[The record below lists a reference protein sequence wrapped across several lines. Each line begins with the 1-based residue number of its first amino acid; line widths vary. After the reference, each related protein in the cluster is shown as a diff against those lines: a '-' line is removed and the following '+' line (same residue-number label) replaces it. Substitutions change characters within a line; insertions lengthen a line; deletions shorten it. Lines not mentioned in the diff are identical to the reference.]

1 MKGKHTLQNARYW
14 IETLKLLPH
23 PEGGFYRETYRANLK
38 LPHAALP
45 KTFGGDR
52 SACTAIYF
60 LLEGD
65 HFSAFHRIAADEM
78 WHFYAGSTLA
88 VHEIDA
94 EGEHIE
100 TRLGA
105 SPERGD
111 VFQFVVPAGRW
122 FASCLADP
130 EGFALVG
137 CTVAPGF
144 DFAEFEIA
152 ERTALAARYPRHK
165 SVIERLTR

>member
-1 MKGKHTLQNARYW
+1 MHDARYW
-14 IETLKLLPH
+14 IDSLKLLPH
-23 PEGGFYRETYRANLK
+23 PEGGFYRETYRAELK

-45 KTFGGDR
+45 STFRGAR

-65 HFSAFHRIAADEM
+65 QFSAFHRIAADEM
-78 WHFYAGSTLA
+78 WHFYAGDALS
-88 VHEIDA
+88 VHEIDEA
-94 EGEHIE
+94 GEHIE

-105 SPERGD
+105 DPERGD
-111 VFQFVVPAGRW
+111 RFQYVVPAGRW
-122 FASCLADP
+122 FGSRLA
-130 EGFALVG
+130 EGKGFALVG

-152 ERTALAARYPRHK
+152 DRAALVGRYQRHK
-165 SVIERLTR
+165 NVIERLTR